1 MAEPPASTHSGSDS
15 AGDGEHIQNTPE
27 KFKVSSGKNSEN
39 RKKQKWTLPILVR
52 SVICVVVVGGLYRFA
67 RGIVQDVDPLTEN
80 GNRKLEEGNFKVYVN
95 VVHDTNVQLPCPH
108 DEYFTTL
115 GHIGQG
121 SVIWPRE
128 LLVFNANASTC
139 S

>member
-1 MAEPPASTHSGSDS
+1 MVDNAN
-15 AGDGEHIQNTPE
+15 I
-27 KFKVSSGKNSEN
+27 GKECDM
-39 RKKQKWTLPILVR
+39 RGGCRWPLQ
-52 SVICVVVVGGLYRFA
+52 VVA
-67 RGIVQDVDPLTEN
+67 RGIVQDVDPLTDF

-95 VVHDTNVQLPCPH
+95 VVHDSNVQLPCPH

-128 LLVFNANASTC
+128 LLVFNSNASTC

>member
-1 MAEPPASTHSGSDS
+1 VDNAN
-15 AGDGEHIQNTPE
+15 I
-27 KFKVSSGKNSEN
+27 GKECDM
-39 RKKQKWTLPILVR
+39 R
-52 SVICVVVVGGLYRFA
+52 GGCRWPLQVAA
-67 RGIVQDVDPLTEN
+67 RGIVQDVDPLTDF

-95 VVHDTNVQLPCPH
+95 VVHDPNVQLPCPH

-128 LLVFNANASTC
+128 LLVFNSSASTC